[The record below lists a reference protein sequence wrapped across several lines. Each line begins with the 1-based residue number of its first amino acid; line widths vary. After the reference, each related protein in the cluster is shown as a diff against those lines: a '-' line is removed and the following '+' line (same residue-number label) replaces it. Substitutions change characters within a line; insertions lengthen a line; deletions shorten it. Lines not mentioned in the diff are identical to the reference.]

1 LHQQLDQFSIEKK
14 AKLKFLA
21 TSLVSSQ
28 NLFRKL
34 QRQQKRQAFIKWQ
47 YNVSIRKI
55 AETAFTRVLEIN
67 HRHSKA
73 RLRTGVFLLK
83 QLLDQHAITSAFD
96 NVLQAAHM
104 RRHNIRGD
112 RYGYGPGPGLDYRSI
127 DDTAPLR
134 MSKARNRSVGG
145 SESFVLN
152 NITSLLSP
160 QNLKKI
166 E

>member
-1 LHQQLDQFSIEKK
+1 MECCP
-14 AKLKFLA
+14 
-21 TSLVSSQ
+21 VSS
-28 NLFRKL
+28 
-34 QRQQKRQAFIKWQ
+34 
-47 YNVSIRKI
+47 YTH
-55 AETAFTRVLEIN
+55 TAASLLPMSRTAATWLVR
-67 HRHSKA
+67 S

-83 QLLDQHAITSAFD
+83 QLLDQHAVTSAFD
-96 NVLQAAHM
+96 NILQAAHM

-134 MSKARNRSVGG
+134 TSKARNRSVGG